1 VRIHSRARAI
11 AALVVALVLSLPTA
25 VSAQPSP
32 PTDDLGSHVSHARA
46 VAVLDAVRA
55 AFSKRTSAR
64 TGSLPR
70 TDLTM
75 LLRDLRLAMPALT
88 PGERTSANALL
99 GPNIPPPSSNCSAGL
114 LSGQV
119 IATEHFCVHYPA
131 TTTDAWAHTTADTL
145 EHVWSAEVDGLHFQH
160 PPYDG
165 DQLFDVTL
173 EEIGDQG
180 YYGACIPATGARHST
195 SSCILDDDFS
205 PAEFNGAAAI
215 NSLRVTAAHEF
226 FHAIQ
231 FGYDTSEDI
240 WFMEGTAVWAEDQ
253 VYPDINDYLQYL
265 PYSAITHPRTPADY
279 NGMDGSQDLFF
290 RYGAV
295 LFWKFLS
302 EQFHDPAIIRGVWED
317 ADGSRYSLQAVTAA
331 LAERGWTFPRAFGR
345 FGVWNTEP
353 AGTYA
358 DERLYPAP
366 VWWRTATLNRRH
378 PGAGGQILLDHLT
391 NAAMLLQPGAR
402 LPRRTRLRI
411 TVDAPA
417 LVRMPRAMVQL
428 RRRDGS
434 VTIRLLSLD
443 SGGGG
448 SRMVT
453 FDSRVVRSVVVTLTN
468 GSTRMT
474 ECGSDGGDLY
484 SCAGQSVDDGLS
496 FTVHARVKL
505 P

>member
-1 VRIHSRARAI
+1 VRIHSRTRAI
-11 AALVVALVLSLPTA
+11 AALAVALVLSLPTA
-25 VSAQPSP
+25 VSARPGSPS
-32 PTDDLGSHVSHARA
+32 DDLGNRVSHARA

-55 AFSKRTSAR
+55 ALTKRPAGR
-64 TGSLPR
+64 IGSVPR

-75 LLRDLRLAMPALT
+75 LLRDLKLAMPALT
-88 PGERTSANALL
+88 PSERASANALL
-99 GPNIPPPSSNCSAGL
+99 GPTIPPPSSTCSATL
-114 LSGQV
+114 FAQV
-119 IATEHFCVHYPA
+119 IQTAHFCVHYSSS
-131 TTTDAWAHTTADTL
+131 TTPEWAQTTADTL
-145 EHVWSAEVDGLHFQH
+145 EHVWSAEVDGLQFRH

-173 EEIGDQG
+173 EEIGNQG
-180 YYGACIPATGARHST
+180 YYGACMPASGATHAT

-205 PAEFNGAAAI
+205 PAEFNGAPAI

-253 VYPDINDYLQYL
+253 VYPAINDYLQYL
-265 PYSAITHPRTPADY
+265 AYSAITHPRTPADY

-302 EQFHDPAIIRGVWED
+302 EQFRDPAIIRNIWEY

-331 LAERGWTFPRAFGR
+331 LAERGWSFPRAFGR

-353 AGTYA
+353 AGTYV
-358 DERLYPAP
+358 DRRLYPAP
-366 VWWRTATLNRRH
+366 AWWRTATLNRLH
-378 PGAGGQILLDHLT
+378 PGTGGQILLDHLT

-417 LVRMPRAMVQL
+417 LVKMPRALVQL
-428 RRRDGS
+428 RRRDGT
-434 VTIRLLSLD
+434 VTVRAISLD
-443 SGGGG
+443 ASGGGT
-448 SRMVT
+448 RLVT
-453 FDSRVVRSVVVTLTN
+453 FDPRVVSSVVVTLTN

-474 ECGSDGGDLY
+474 DCGTEGQDLY
-484 SCAGQSVDDGLS
+484 SCAGHSADDGLS
-496 FTVHARVKL
+496 FAARARVKL